1 MKTKLFN
8 GSLLMQPSALI
19 PLLMSLAA
27 LTLVISHALIFG
39 IVHETDE
46 GTLAHLFQLLMVAQ
60 LPIIVY
66 FLIKWFQKNPKQT
79 IIVIVMQAIMWL
91 VAIAVVFR
99 LT

>member
-8 GSLLMQPSALI
+8 GSLLMHPSALI

-79 IIVIVMQAIMWL
+79 IIVIVMQVIML
-91 VAIAVVFR
+91 LAAIAGVFW

>member
-1 MKTKLFN
+1 MKTKLSN
-8 GSLLMQPSALI
+8 SSLLIQPSALVPI
-19 PLLMSLAA
+19 LMSFAA
-27 LTLVISHALIFG
+27 LTLVIANNLIFG

-46 GTLAHLFQLLMVAQ
+46 GTSAHIFQILMIAQ

-66 FLIKWFQKNPKQT
+66 FAFKWLQKNPKQT

-91 VAIAVVFR
+91 AAIAAVFW

>member
-1 MKTKLFN
+1 MKTKLYN
-8 GSLLMQPSALI
+8 GSLLIQPTALI
-19 PLLMSLAA
+19 PLLMSFAA

-46 GTLAHLFQLLMVAQ
+46 GTLAHLFQLLMIAQ

-91 VAIAVVFR
+91 AAIAAVFW